1 MQTSKKHLGE
11 SLGMVLLFATACVG
25 MITLMSQMG

>member
-11 SLGMVLLFATACVG
+11 SLGMVVLLATACMGLVT
-25 MITLMSQMG
+25 IMSRMG